1 MPGSGSFPGL
11 VAALTTLPKGRS
23 AAPFFRG
30 TKKGTFPMRT
40 LSKRELRAT
49 RTLAQMLMES
59 GVSFE
64 AAAEIIGM
72 RLKYLGAFSIP
83 NVARVFRVDP

>member
-1 MPGSGSFPGL
+1 MRP
-11 VAALTTLPKGRS
+11 LTKT
-23 AAPFFRG
+23 
-30 TKKGTFPMRT
+30 
-40 LSKRELRAT
+40 ELRAT

-59 GVSFE
+59 GVNFE
-64 AAAEIIGM
+64 TAAEIIGM